1 MGGGTSHTK
10 KDYQTLL
17 DIDKVLGDISEFAHG
32 DLESRMRVYP
42 RTPGATIR
50 LTPDAAADT
59 WGDWTEIIPAGTVLF
74 PFHIVG
80 VLIEDQNAA
89 DTWIGQLACGATPT
103 GSEYMG
109 EWRLKL
115 GALGNFFPTV
125 PLSIR
130 GAGLPIGCGIWGR
143 VMSAAAVANWVDI
156 SVTLTRH
163 FFLEKTVTLWS
174 EWPW

>member
-1 MGGGTSHTK
+1 MGGSTSHTQ
-10 KDYQTLL
+10 KDARTLQEL
-17 DIDKVLGDISEFAHG
+17 VKVLQDLANFAHG
-32 DLESRMRVYP
+32 SLESRMRVYP
-42 RTPGATIR
+42 RTPGTTIT

-59 WGDWTEIIPAGTVLF
+59 WGLWTEVIPAGTVLF

-80 VLIEDQNAA
+80 VLIEDQLAA
-89 DTWIGQLACGATPT
+89 DTWIGQFACTATPT
-103 GSEYMG
+103 GSEIMG

-125 PLSIR
+125 PLSIKGR
-130 GAGLPIGCGIWGR
+130 GLPTGCGVYGR

-163 FFLEKTVTLWS
+163 FPLEKPVTQWPT
-174 EWPW
+174 WPW

>member
-1 MGGGTSHTK
+1 MGGTTSHTQ
-10 KDYQTLL
+10 KDARTLQ
-17 DIDKVLGDISEFAHG
+17 DIAYFLHA

-59 WGDWTEIIPAGTVLF
+59 WGVWTEVIPAGTVLF

-80 VLIEDQNAA
+80 VLVEDQLAA
-89 DTWIGQLACGATPT
+89 DTWIGQFACCATPT
-103 GSEYMG
+103 GSEYVG

-125 PLSIR
+125 PLSIKGR
-130 GAGLPIGCGIWGR
+130 GLTSGRPIYGR
-143 VMSAAAVANWVDI
+143 VMSAAAAANWVDI
-156 SVTLTRH
+156 SINLTRH
-163 FFLEKTVTLWS
+163 FLLEKSVTLWPT
-174 EWPW
+174 WPW

>member
-1 MGGGTSHTK
+1 MGRGTSHTT
-10 KDYQTLL
+10 DPRVLEN
-17 DIDKVLGDISEFAHG
+17 IDKVLQDIATSRHAT
-32 DLESRMRVYP
+32 LESRMRVYP

-59 WGDWTEIIPAGTVLF
+59 WGDWTQVIPAGTVRF

-80 VLIEDQNAA
+80 VLIEDQLAA
-89 DTWIGQLACGATPT
+89 DTWIGEFACTATPT
-103 GSEYMG
+103 GSEIMG

-115 GALGNFFPTV
+115 GGLGQFFPTV
-125 PLSIR
+125 PLSIK
-130 GAGLPIGCGIWGR
+130 GGGLPVGCAVYGR
-143 VMSAAAVANWVDI
+143 VMSAAAAANWVDI

-163 FFLEKTVTLWS
+163 FPLEKEITPWP